1 MSTSVV
7 EPRRF
12 GSGLAGD
19 ADTDQKP
26 ERTGGP
32 DLQPRNTRS
41 RLAPG
46 KPIKFGLAI
55 GPVLLLVIWIIAS
68 ATGVLDPKTL
78 SEPWT
83 VVTTAGDLI
92 ADGRLQSNLWTSV
105 QRALIGG
112 VIGVALGLTLA
123 LIAGLSRIGEALID
137 GPVQIKRSIPTL
149 ALMPLAILWFG
160 IGEEMKILLI
170 ALSVFVPVYI
180 NTYSALR
187 GIDSRFVELAE
198 TLDLSRAQFIRRIAL
213 PGALPGFFTGLR
225 LAVTIAWLALV
236 VVEQVNA
243 SSGIGYLMYQARN
256 YGMTDVIIVGLVV
269 YAILGFGSDLLV
281 RSAERKALAWR
292 KTIGS

>member
-1 MSTSVV
+1 MSVSV

-26 ERTGGP
+26 DPGATADLSPRT
-32 DLQPRNTRS
+32 TRS

-55 GPVLLLVIWIIAS
+55 GPALLLVAWIVTS

-78 SEPWT
+78 SAPWT
-83 VVTTAGDLI
+83 VVTTAWELI
-92 ADGRLQSNLWTSV
+92 GDGRLQSNLWTSV

-112 VIGVALGLTLA
+112 VIGVALGLVLA
-123 LIAGLSRIGEALID
+123 LAAGLSRIGEALID

-187 GIDSRFVELAE
+187 GIDARYVELAE
-198 TLDLSRAQFIRRIAL
+198 TLDLSRAQFVRRIAL

-225 LAVTIAWLALV
+225 LAVTISWLALV

-256 YGMTDVIIVGLVV
+256 YGMTEIIIVGLVV

-281 RSAERKALAWR
+281 RAAERKALAWR
-292 KTIGS
+292 RTIGS

>member
-1 MSTSVV
+1 MSVSV

-26 ERTGGP
+26 DPGATADLSPRT
-32 DLQPRNTRS
+32 TRS

-55 GPVLLLVIWIIAS
+55 GPVLLLVVWIITS

-78 SEPWT
+78 SAPWT
-83 VVTTAGDLI
+83 VVTTAWDLI
-92 ADGRLQSNLWTSV
+92 GDGRLQSNLWTSV

-112 VIGVALGLTLA
+112 VIGVVLGLVLA
-123 LIAGLSRIGEALID
+123 LAAGLSRIGEALID

-180 NTYSALR
+180 NTYSSLR
-187 GIDSRFVELAE
+187 GIDARYVELAE
-198 TLDLSRAQFIRRIAL
+198 TLDLSRAQFVRRIAL

-225 LAVTIAWLALV
+225 LAVTISWLALV

-256 YGMTDVIIVGLVV
+256 YGMTEIIIVGLVV

-281 RSAERKALAWR
+281 RAAERKALAWR
-292 KTIGS
+292 RTIGS

>member
-1 MSTSVV
+1 MSVSV

-26 ERTGGP
+26 DPGATADLSPRT
-32 DLQPRNTRS
+32 TRS

-55 GPVLLLVIWIIAS
+55 GPALLLVAWIVTS

-78 SEPWT
+78 SAPWT
-83 VVTTAGDLI
+83 VVTTAWELI
-92 ADGRLQSNLWTSV
+92 GDGRLQSNLWTSV

-112 VIGVALGLTLA
+112 VIGVALGLVLA
-123 LIAGLSRIGEALID
+123 LAAGLSRIGEALID

-187 GIDSRFVELAE
+187 GIDARYVELAE
-198 TLDLSRAQFIRRIAL
+198 TLDLSRAQFVRRIAL

-256 YGMTDVIIVGLVV
+256 YGMTEIIIVGLVV

-281 RSAERKALAWR
+281 RAAERKALAWR
-292 KTIGS
+292 RTIGN

>member
-1 MSTSVV
+1 MSVSV

-26 ERTGGP
+26 DSGATADLSPRT
-32 DLQPRNTRS
+32 TRS

-55 GPVLLLVIWIIAS
+55 GPALLLVAWIVTS
-68 ATGVLDPKTL
+68 VTGALDPKTL
-78 SEPWT
+78 SAPWT
-83 VVTTAGDLI
+83 VVTTAWELI
-92 ADGRLQSNLWTSV
+92 GDGRLQSNLWTSV

-112 VIGVALGLTLA
+112 VIGVVLGLVLA
-123 LIAGLSRIGEALID
+123 LAAGLSRIGEALID

-187 GIDSRFVELAE
+187 GIDARYVELAE
-198 TLDLSRAQFIRRIAL
+198 TLDLSRAQFVRRIAL

-225 LAVTIAWLALV
+225 LAVTISWLALV

-256 YGMTDVIIVGLVV
+256 YGMTEIIIVGLVV

-281 RSAERKALAWR
+281 RAAERKALAWR
-292 KTIGS
+292 RTIGN

>member
-1 MSTSVV
+1 MSVSV

-26 ERTGGP
+26 DSGATADLSPRT
-32 DLQPRNTRS
+32 TRS

-55 GPVLLLVIWIIAS
+55 GPALLLVAWIVTS

-78 SEPWT
+78 SAPWT
-83 VVTTAGDLI
+83 VVTTTWELI
-92 ADGRLQSNLWTSV
+92 GDGRLQSNLWTSV

-112 VIGVALGLTLA
+112 VIGVVLGLVLA
-123 LIAGLSRIGEALID
+123 LAAGLSRIGEALID

-187 GIDSRFVELAE
+187 GIDARYVELAE
-198 TLDLSRAQFIRRIAL
+198 TLDLSRAQFVRRIAL

-225 LAVTIAWLALV
+225 LAVTISWLALV

-256 YGMTDVIIVGLVV
+256 YGMTEIIIVGLVV

-281 RSAERKALAWR
+281 RAAERKALAWR
-292 KTIGS
+292 RTIGN

>member
-1 MSTSVV
+1 MSVSV

-26 ERTGGP
+26 DPGATADLSPRT
-32 DLQPRNTRS
+32 TRS

-55 GPVLLLVIWIIAS
+55 GPALLLVAWIVTS

-78 SEPWT
+78 SAPWT
-83 VVTTAGDLI
+83 VVTTAWELI
-92 ADGRLQSNLWTSV
+92 GDGRLQSNLWTSV

-112 VIGVALGLTLA
+112 VIGVALGLVLA
-123 LIAGLSRIGEALID
+123 LAAGLSRIGEALID

-187 GIDSRFVELAE
+187 GIDARYVELAE
-198 TLDLSRAQFIRRIAL
+198 TLDLSRARFVRRIAL

-256 YGMTDVIIVGLVV
+256 YGMTEIIIVGLVV

-281 RSAERKALAWR
+281 RAAERKALAWR
-292 KTIGS
+292 RTIGN

>member
-112 VIGVALGLTLA
+112 VIGVALGLALA

>member
-1 MSTSVV
+1 MSVSV

-26 ERTGGP
+26 DPGATADLSPRTS
-32 DLQPRNTRS
+32 RS

-55 GPVLLLVIWIIAS
+55 GPALLLVAWIVTS

-78 SEPWT
+78 SAPWT
-83 VVTTAGDLI
+83 VVTTAWELI
-92 ADGRLQSNLWTSV
+92 GDGRLQSNLWTSV

-112 VIGVALGLTLA
+112 VIGVVLGLVLA
-123 LIAGLSRIGEALID
+123 LAAGLSRIGEALID

-187 GIDSRFVELAE
+187 GIDARYVELAE
-198 TLDLSRAQFIRRIAL
+198 TLDLSRARFVRRIAL

-225 LAVTIAWLALV
+225 LAVTISWLALV

-256 YGMTDVIIVGLVV
+256 YGMTEIIIVGLVV

-281 RSAERKALAWR
+281 RAAERKALAWR
-292 KTIGS
+292 RTIGS

>member
-1 MSTSVV
+1 MSVSV

-26 ERTGGP
+26 DPGATADLSPRT
-32 DLQPRNTRS
+32 TRS

-55 GPVLLLVIWIIAS
+55 GPALLLVAWIITS

-78 SEPWT
+78 SAPWT
-83 VVTTAGDLI
+83 VVTTAWDLI
-92 ADGRLQSNLWTSV
+92 GDGRLQSNLWTSV

-112 VIGVALGLTLA
+112 VIGVVLGLVLA
-123 LIAGLSRIGEALID
+123 LAAGLSRIGEALID

-187 GIDSRFVELAE
+187 GIDARYVELAE
-198 TLDLSRAQFIRRIAL
+198 TLDLSRAQFVRRIAL

-256 YGMTDVIIVGLVV
+256 YGMTEIIIVGLVV

-281 RSAERKALAWR
+281 RAAERKALAWR
-292 KTIGS
+292 RTIGN

>member
-1 MSTSVV
+1 MSVSV

-26 ERTGGP
+26 DPRATADLSPRT
-32 DLQPRNTRS
+32 TRS

-55 GPVLLLVIWIIAS
+55 GPALLLVAWIVTS

-78 SEPWT
+78 SAPWT
-83 VVTTAGDLI
+83 VVTTAWELI
-92 ADGRLQSNLWTSV
+92 GDGRLQSNLWTSV

-112 VIGVALGLTLA
+112 VIGVVLGLVLA
-123 LIAGLSRIGEALID
+123 LAAGLSRIGEALID

-160 IGEEMKILLI
+160 IGEEMKILLV

-180 NTYSALR
+180 NTYSSLR
-187 GIDSRFVELAE
+187 GIDARYVELAE
-198 TLDLSRAQFIRRIAL
+198 TLDLSRAQFVRRIAL

-225 LAVTIAWLALV
+225 LAVTISWLALV

-256 YGMTDVIIVGLVV
+256 YGMTEIIIVGLVV

-281 RSAERKALAWR
+281 RAAERKALAWR
-292 KTIGS
+292 RTIGN

>member
-1 MSTSVV
+1 MSVSV

-26 ERTGGP
+26 DSGATADLSPRT
-32 DLQPRNTRS
+32 TRS

-55 GPVLLLVIWIIAS
+55 GPALLLVAWIVTS

-78 SEPWT
+78 SAPWT
-83 VVTTAGDLI
+83 VVTTAWELI
-92 ADGRLQSNLWTSV
+92 GDGRLQSNLWTSV

-112 VIGVALGLTLA
+112 GIGVVLGLVLA
-123 LIAGLSRIGEALID
+123 LAAGLSRIGEALID

-187 GIDSRFVELAE
+187 GIDARYVELAE
-198 TLDLSRAQFIRRIAL
+198 TLDLSRAQFVRRIAL

-225 LAVTIAWLALV
+225 LAVTISWLALV

-256 YGMTDVIIVGLVV
+256 YGMTEIIIVGLVV

-281 RSAERKALAWR
+281 RAAERKALAWR
-292 KTIGS
+292 RTIGN

>member
-1 MSTSVV
+1 MSVSV

-26 ERTGGP
+26 DPGATADLSPRT
-32 DLQPRNTRS
+32 TRS

-55 GPVLLLVIWIIAS
+55 GPALLLVAWIVTS
-68 ATGVLDPKTL
+68 VTGVLDPKTL
-78 SEPWT
+78 SAPWT
-83 VVTTAGDLI
+83 VVTTAWELI
-92 ADGRLQSNLWTSV
+92 GDGRLQSNLWTSV

-112 VIGVALGLTLA
+112 VIGVVLGLVFALA
-123 LIAGLSRIGEALID
+123 AGLSRIGEALID

-187 GIDSRFVELAE
+187 GIDARYVELAE
-198 TLDLSRAQFIRRIAL
+198 TLDLSRAQFVRCIAL

-225 LAVTIAWLALV
+225 LAVTISWLALV

-256 YGMTDVIIVGLVV
+256 YGMTEIIIVGLVV

-281 RSAERKALAWR
+281 RAAERKALAWR
-292 KTIGS
+292 RTIGS

>member
-1 MSTSVV
+1 MSVSV

-26 ERTGGP
+26 DPGATADLSPRT
-32 DLQPRNTRS
+32 TRS

-55 GPVLLLVIWIIAS
+55 GPVLLLVVWIITS

-78 SEPWT
+78 SAPWT
-83 VVTTAGDLI
+83 VVTTAWDLI
-92 ADGRLQSNLWTSV
+92 GDGRLQSNLWTSV

-112 VIGVALGLTLA
+112 VIGVVLGLVLA
-123 LIAGLSRIGEALID
+123 LAAGLSRIGEALID

-187 GIDSRFVELAE
+187 GIDARYVELAE
-198 TLDLSRAQFIRRIAL
+198 TLDLSRARFVRRIAL

-225 LAVTIAWLALV
+225 LAVTISWLALV

-256 YGMTDVIIVGLVV
+256 YGMTEIIIVGLVV

-281 RSAERKALAWR
+281 RAAERKALAWR
-292 KTIGS
+292 RTIGS

>member
-1 MSTSVV
+1 MSVSV

-26 ERTGGP
+26 DPGATADLSPRT
-32 DLQPRNTRS
+32 TRS

-55 GPVLLLVIWIIAS
+55 GPMLLLVVWIITS

-78 SEPWT
+78 SAPWT
-83 VVTTAGDLI
+83 VVTTAWDLI
-92 ADGRLQSNLWTSV
+92 GDGRLQSNLWTSV

-112 VIGVALGLTLA
+112 VIGVVLGLVLA
-123 LIAGLSRIGEALID
+123 LAAGLSRIGEALID

-187 GIDSRFVELAE
+187 GIDARYVELAE
-198 TLDLSRAQFIRRIAL
+198 TLDLSRAQFVRRIAL

-225 LAVTIAWLALV
+225 LAVTISWLALV

-256 YGMTDVIIVGLVV
+256 YGMTEIIIVGLVV

-281 RSAERKALAWR
+281 RAAERKALAWR
-292 KTIGS
+292 RTIGS

>member
-1 MSTSVV
+1 MSVSV

-26 ERTGGP
+26 DPGATADLSPRT
-32 DLQPRNTRS
+32 TRS

-55 GPVLLLVIWIIAS
+55 GPALLLVAWIVTS

-78 SEPWT
+78 SAPWT
-83 VVTTAGDLI
+83 VVTTAWELI
-92 ADGRLQSNLWTSV
+92 GDGRLQSNLWTSV

-112 VIGVALGLTLA
+112 VIGVALGLVLA
-123 LIAGLSRIGEALID
+123 LAAGLSRIGEALID

-187 GIDSRFVELAE
+187 GIDARYVELAE
-198 TLDLSRAQFIRRIAL
+198 TLDLSRAQFVRRIAL

-225 LAVTIAWLALV
+225 LSVTIAWLALV

-256 YGMTDVIIVGLVV
+256 YGMTEIIIVGLVV

-281 RSAERKALAWR
+281 RAAERKALAWR
-292 KTIGS
+292 RTIGN

>member
-1 MSTSVV
+1 MSVSV

-12 GSGLAGD
+12 GSDLAGD

-26 ERTGGP
+26 DSGATADLSPRT
-32 DLQPRNTRS
+32 TRS

-55 GPVLLLVIWIIAS
+55 GPALLLVAWIVTS
-68 ATGVLDPKTL
+68 ATGVLDPKAL
-78 SEPWT
+78 SAPWT
-83 VVTTAGDLI
+83 VVTTAWELI
-92 ADGRLQSNLWTSV
+92 GDGRLQSNLWTSV

-112 VIGVALGLTLA
+112 VIGVVLGLVLA
-123 LIAGLSRIGEALID
+123 LAAGLSRIGEALID

-187 GIDSRFVELAE
+187 GIDARYVELAE
-198 TLDLSRAQFIRRIAL
+198 TLDLSRAQFVRRIAL

-225 LAVTIAWLALV
+225 LAVTISWLALV

-256 YGMTDVIIVGLVV
+256 YGMTEIIIVGLVV

-281 RSAERKALAWR
+281 RAAERKALAWR
-292 KTIGS
+292 RTIGN

>member
-1 MSTSVV
+1 MSVSV

-26 ERTGGP
+26 DPGATADLSPRT
-32 DLQPRNTRS
+32 TRS
-41 RLAPG
+41 RLTPG

-55 GPVLLLVIWIIAS
+55 GPALLLVAWIITS

-78 SEPWT
+78 SAPWT
-83 VVTTAGDLI
+83 VVTTAWELI
-92 ADGRLQSNLWTSV
+92 GDGRLQSNLWTSV

-112 VIGVALGLTLA
+112 VIGVALGLVLA
-123 LIAGLSRIGEALID
+123 LAAGLSRIGEALID

-187 GIDSRFVELAE
+187 GIDARYVELAE
-198 TLDLSRAQFIRRIAL
+198 TLDLSRARFVRRIAL

-256 YGMTDVIIVGLVV
+256 YGMTEIIIVGLVV

-281 RSAERKALAWR
+281 RAAERKALAWR
-292 KTIGS
+292 RTIGN

>member
-1 MSTSVV
+1 MSVSV

-26 ERTGGP
+26 DPGATADLSPRT
-32 DLQPRNTRS
+32 TRS

-55 GPVLLLVIWIIAS
+55 GPALLLVAWIITS

-78 SEPWT
+78 SAPWT
-83 VVTTAGDLI
+83 VVTTTWELI
-92 ADGRLQSNLWTSV
+92 GDGRLQSNLWTSV

-112 VIGVALGLTLA
+112 VIGVVLGLVLA
-123 LIAGLSRIGEALID
+123 LAAGLSRIGEALID

-187 GIDSRFVELAE
+187 GIDARYVELAE
-198 TLDLSRAQFIRRIAL
+198 TLDLSRARFVRRIAL

-256 YGMTDVIIVGLVV
+256 YGMTEIIIVGLVV

-281 RSAERKALAWR
+281 RAAERKALAWR
-292 KTIGS
+292 RTIGN

>member
-1 MSTSVV
+1 MSVPTVDL
-7 EPRRF
+7 RRF

-19 ADTDQKP
+19 GTTDQKP
-26 ERTGGP
+26 
-32 DLQPRNTRS
+32 DLENEPGLPPRRGRS

-46 KPIKFGLAI
+46 RPIKFGLTI
-55 GPVLLLVIWIIAS
+55 GPTILLVVWMVAS
-68 ATGVLDPKTL
+68 ATGQLDPKTL
-78 SEPWT
+78 SAPWT
-83 VVTTAGDLI
+83 VVTTAWDLI
-92 ADGRLQSNLWTSV
+92 ADGRLQSNLLTSV
-105 QRALIGG
+105 QRAVIGG
-112 VIGVALGLTLA
+112 VLGVFFGLLLA
-123 LIAGLSRIGEALID
+123 LISGLSRIGEALVD

-170 ALSVFVPVYI
+170 ALSVFVPIYI

-187 GIDSRFVELAE
+187 GIDSRYVELAE
-198 TLDLSRAQFIRRIAL
+198 TLDLSRAQFVRRVAL

-225 LAVTIAWLALV
+225 MAVTVAWLALV

-243 SSGIGYLMYQARN
+243 TSGIGFLMFQART
-256 YGMTDVIIVGLVV
+256 YGLTDIIIVGLVV

>member
-1 MSTSVV
+1 MSVSV

-26 ERTGGP
+26 DPGATADLSPRT
-32 DLQPRNTRS
+32 TRS

-55 GPVLLLVIWIIAS
+55 GPVLLLVVWIITS

-78 SEPWT
+78 SAPWT
-83 VVTTAGDLI
+83 VVTTAWDLI
-92 ADGRLQSNLWTSV
+92 GDGRLQSNLWTSV

-112 VIGVALGLTLA
+112 VIGVVLGLVLA
-123 LIAGLSRIGEALID
+123 LAAGLSRIGEALID

-187 GIDSRFVELAE
+187 GIDARYVELAE
-198 TLDLSRAQFIRRIAL
+198 TLDLSRAQFVRRIAL

-225 LAVTIAWLALV
+225 LAVTISWLALV

-256 YGMTDVIIVGLVV
+256 YGMTEIIIVGLVV

-281 RSAERKALAWR
+281 RAAERKALAWR
-292 KTIGS
+292 RTIGS

>member
-1 MSTSVV
+1 MSVSALGS
-7 EPRRF
+7 RRF

-19 ADTDQKP
+19 ADTDRKP
-26 ERTGGP
+26 RPGDAP
-32 DLQPRNTRS
+32 DLPPRRTRS

-46 KPIKFGLAI
+46 RPIEFGLAL
-55 GPVLLLVIWIIAS
+55 GPLLLLIAWTVAS
-68 ATGVLDPKTL
+68 ATGLLDPKTL

-83 VVTTAGDLI
+83 VVTTAWDLI
-92 ADGRLQSNLWTSV
+92 VDGRLGSNLLTSV
-105 QRALIGG
+105 ERAVIGG
-112 VIGVALGLTLA
+112 VAGVALGVLLA

-170 ALSVFVPVYI
+170 TLSVFVPVYI

-187 GIDSRFVELAE
+187 GIDARYVELAE

-225 LAVTIAWLALV
+225 LSVTIAWLALV

-243 SSGIGYLMYQARN
+243 SSGIGYLMFQARN
-256 YGMTDVIIVGLVV
+256 YGLTDIIIVGLVV

-281 RSAERKALAWR
+281 RAAERKALAWR
-292 KTIGS
+292 RTIGS

>member
-1 MSTSVV
+1 MSVSV

-26 ERTGGP
+26 DSGATADLSPRT
-32 DLQPRNTRS
+32 TRS

-55 GPVLLLVIWIIAS
+55 GPALLLVAWIVTS

-78 SEPWT
+78 SAPWT
-83 VVTTAGDLI
+83 VVTTAWELI
-92 ADGRLQSNLWTSV
+92 GDGRLQSNLWPSV

-112 VIGVALGLTLA
+112 VIGVVLGLVLA
-123 LIAGLSRIGEALID
+123 LAAGLSRIGEALID

-187 GIDSRFVELAE
+187 GIDARYVELAE
-198 TLDLSRAQFIRRIAL
+198 TLDLSRAQFVRRIAL

-225 LAVTIAWLALV
+225 LAVTISWLALV

-256 YGMTDVIIVGLVV
+256 YGMTEIIIVGLVV

-281 RSAERKALAWR
+281 RAAERKALAWR
-292 KTIGS
+292 RTIGN

>member
-1 MSTSVV
+1 MSVSV

-26 ERTGGP
+26 DPGATADLLPRT
-32 DLQPRNTRS
+32 TRS

-55 GPVLLLVIWIIAS
+55 GPALLLVAWIVTS

-78 SEPWT
+78 SAPWT
-83 VVTTAGDLI
+83 VVTTAWELI
-92 ADGRLQSNLWTSV
+92 GDGRLQSNLWTSI

-112 VIGVALGLTLA
+112 VIGVVLGLVLA
-123 LIAGLSRIGEALID
+123 LAAGLSRIGEALID

-187 GIDSRFVELAE
+187 GIDARYVELAE
-198 TLDLSRAQFIRRIAL
+198 TLDLSRAQFVRRIAL

-225 LAVTIAWLALV
+225 LAVTISWLALV

-256 YGMTDVIIVGLVV
+256 YGMTEIIIVGLVV

-281 RSAERKALAWR
+281 RAAERKALAWR
-292 KTIGS
+292 RTIGS

>member
-1 MSTSVV
+1 MSVSV

-26 ERTGGP
+26 DPGATAALSPRT
-32 DLQPRNTRS
+32 TRS

-55 GPVLLLVIWIIAS
+55 GPALLLVAWIVTS

-78 SEPWT
+78 SAPWT
-83 VVTTAGDLI
+83 VVTTAWELI
-92 ADGRLQSNLWTSV
+92 GDGRLQSNLWTSV

-112 VIGVALGLTLA
+112 VIGVVLGLVLA
-123 LIAGLSRIGEALID
+123 LAAGLSRIGEALID

-187 GIDSRFVELAE
+187 GIDARYVELAE
-198 TLDLSRAQFIRRIAL
+198 TLDLSRARFVRRIAL

-225 LAVTIAWLALV
+225 LSVTIAWLALV

-256 YGMTDVIIVGLVV
+256 YGMTEIIIVGLVV

-281 RSAERKALAWR
+281 RAAERKALAWR
-292 KTIGS
+292 RTIGN

>member
-1 MSTSVV
+1 MSVPTVDA
-7 EPRRF
+7 RRF

-19 ADTDQKP
+19 GATDQKP
-26 ERTGGP
+26 DPKGAP
-32 DLQPRNTRS
+32 DLPPRRGRS

-46 KPIKFGLAI
+46 RPIKFGLAI
-55 GPVLLLVIWIIAS
+55 GPSILLIAWVVAS
-68 ATGVLDPKTL
+68 ATGQLDPKTL
-78 SEPWT
+78 SAPWT
-83 VVTTAGDLI
+83 VVTTSWDLI
-92 ADGRLQSNLWTSV
+92 GDGRLQSNLLTSV
-105 QRALIGG
+105 QRAVLGG
-112 VIGVALGLTLA
+112 VIGVFVGVVLA
-123 LIAGLSRIGEALID
+123 LISGLSRIGEALVD

-160 IGEEMKILLI
+160 IGEEMKVLLI
-170 ALSVFVPVYI
+170 ALSVFVPIYI

-187 GIDSRFVELAE
+187 GIDSRYVELAE
-198 TLDLSRAQFIRRIAL
+198 TLDLSRAQFVRRVAL

-225 LAVTIAWLALV
+225 MAVTVAWLALV

-243 SSGIGYLMYQARN
+243 TSGIGFLMFQART
-256 YGMTDVIIVGLVV
+256 YGLTDIIIVGLVV